1 MEYNPWHCATFSW
14 RHHDSQSYTII
25 IKQKFVLC
33 KYHKNGN
40 NYVGLTSWYASCT
53 QKSLRLFQSSF
64 AIALKFITMMGTEG
78 FSFWF
83 LHWTPTNYRASPVL
97 RLNSEIIYCVGQKV
111 HLDFS
116 IRCYRKLEQT
126 IWPTHYVLYYPL
138 NRHVLFITTVN

>member
-1 MEYNPWHCATFSW
+1 
-14 RHHDSQSYTII
+14 
-25 IKQKFVLC
+25 
-33 KYHKNGN
+33 
-40 NYVGLTSWYASCT
+40 
-53 QKSLRLFQSSF
+53 
-64 AIALKFITMMGTEG
+64 MMGTEG

-97 RLNSEIIYCVGQKV
+97 RLNSEIIYWVGQKV

-138 NRHVLFITTVN
+138 NRRSFYHNCELVYSLNFRMKAEHQRTDAFELQCWRRFLRAPWTARKENQSILKELNPEYSLEGLMLKLNSSTLAT